1 MLRISMIAWLI
12 VCLASVSLAM
22 AHWGVPVR
30 EVEYVIE
37 GWLDIIVEARHVV
50 TRRAFRTII
59 VLADPRAAV
68 A

>member
-1 MLRISMIAWLI
+1 MLRISMVAWLI
-12 VCLASVSLAM
+12 VGLVSALAM
-22 AHWGVPVR
+22 THWGVPVR

-37 GWLDIIVEARHVV
+37 GRLDITVETRHVV